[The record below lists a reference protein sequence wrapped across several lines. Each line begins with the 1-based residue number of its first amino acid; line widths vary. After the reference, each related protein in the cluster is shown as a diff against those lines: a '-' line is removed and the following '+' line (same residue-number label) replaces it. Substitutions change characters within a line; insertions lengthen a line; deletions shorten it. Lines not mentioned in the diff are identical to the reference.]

1 MLGLDDIDEI
11 LGQIDEAAE
20 MDVEQM
26 EKEAEAIK
34 AGNVDADIK
43 SADEVVAE
51 ADQESV
57 VEEEEAVTEVDT
69 DGGAVS
75 PDDDADDD
83 GEIEFDKNL
92 ES

>member
-1 MLGLDDIDEI
+1 
-11 LGQIDEAAE
+11 

-51 ADQESV
+51 ADESAMDT
-57 VEEEEAVTEVDT
+57 EEAITEVDT
-69 DGGAVS
+69 DGGAPDPD
-75 PDDDADDD
+75 PDDED
-83 GEIEFDKNL
+83 EEMEFDTNL